1 MDWTNLIISIVVLLG
16 VGYLY
21 DKFKVHVEKQEKN
34 KDLDLIKK
42 YLLGDSDNSEIHDL
56 GSIKKPIL
64 WLHIEYNINSRNWCN
79 FGSRSNM
86 ELNMPYI
93 YLTIQS
99 IINHCGDDFHV
110 CIIDDLSFKK
120 ILPDYDVNLTHVA
133 DPIRSHLRNLALMKV
148 LYTYG
153 GVLMENSFICLK
165 NIKPLYENVLLTN
178 QPIIGE
184 FENEANSNALVE
196 FMPSTKFIGCVKECP
211 VINDLI
217 NYLEKL
223 NNNDFTS
230 QQAFNGNINLQLYNY
245 VKNNKIK
252 LVLGE
257 IIGTKI
263 NNKSIP
269 LDKLL
274 TNDTLNLPAE
284 TFMLYIPRDVILKR
298 TNYNWVVRMSP
309 EQILTSNTN
318 LGKYLLLSNNFK

>member
-1 MDWTNLIISIVVLLG
+1 
-16 VGYLY
+16 
-21 DKFKVHVEKQEKN
+21 
-34 KDLDLIKK
+34 
-42 YLLGDSDNSEIHDL
+42 
-56 GSIKKPIL
+56 
-64 WLHIEYNINSRNWCN
+64 
-79 FGSRSNM
+79 M